1 MNVHV
6 AGQDRSGDLGADIT
20 REAEAL
26 AARDDAPEFL
36 KYPHSAVF
44 LNSSRDDAQF
54 IDRLTS
60 LLLAKTGTS
69 ARSFWI
75 PRRPGLLGGLMA
87 GLKRALWKVL
97 RYQHERMSFQQN
109 VVNLQI
115 SATLEFLR
123 EEYLRRIEE
132 LEDELRALRQQ

>member
-1 MNVHV
+1 M
-6 AGQDRSGDLGADIT
+6 AGQDRSAGLGAEIARD
-20 REAEAL
+20 AEVL

-54 IDRLTS
+54 VDRLTS

-69 ARSFWI
+69 PRDFWI

-87 GLKRALWKVL
+87 GLFGMA
-97 RYQHERMSFQQN
+97 
-109 VVNLQI
+109 
-115 SATLEFLR
+115 R
-123 EEYLRRIEE
+123 ELAAN
-132 LEDELRALRQQ
+132 DPAPPPA